1 MKIDTREQFALQFAN
16 CMARLRALGLQ
27 AEITVQAGVVMV
39 ATHDKANAAHFR
51 KAIRAACRKTG
62 AVMVENRPNA
72 TARIFTVVVDSPC
85 AWGQS

>member
-51 KAIRAACRKTG
+51 KAIKQAAQKLGVIST
-62 AVMVENRPNA
+62 ETRPNA
-72 TARIFTVVVDSPC
+72 TTRVFTIVC
-85 AWGQS
+85 

>member
-1 MKIDTREQFALQFAN
+1 MNINQREMLAVQFAD

-51 KAIRAACRKTG
+51 KAIKQATKRLGVIST
-62 AVMVENRPNA
+62 ETRPNA
-72 TARIFTVVVDSPC
+72 TTRVFTIVC
-85 AWGQS
+85 

>member
-51 KAIRAACRKTG
+51 KAIKQATKRLGVIST
-62 AVMVENRPNA
+62 ETRPNA
-72 TARIFTVVVDSPC
+72 TTRVFTIVC
-85 AWGQS
+85 